1 MSKAKKK
8 GPTKTG
14 GIVVQDRV
22 MAQPDIS
29 SGEMRVMASLAP
41 SSAKDAIDL
50 AKAHVSDLFK
60 SLSAALERPDLTPG
74 ELAHFR
80 DTSSFWGS
88 GMKKLDETAKAR
100 QERLVREQGQVTS
113 DKGSMELVQDGYRFP
128 LRPKKTGYDD
138 RKVEAML
145 RAKGLD
151 PSVAMHRPEAP
162 YETDVDR
169 LEALAKSGGIVVPAG
184 VNGANEPLAR
194 QVSITEA
201 DLAACKHEL
210 EYAVLQPEKVQ
221 ET

>member
-8 GPTKTG
+8 GPTKTAVKMKDFAG
-14 GIVVQDRV
+14 TPEILRG
-22 MAQPDIS
+22 P
-29 SGEMRVMASLAP
+29 ASLAP
-41 SSAKDAIDL
+41 ISAKDAIDL

-113 DKGSMELVQDGYRFP
+113 EKGSMELVQDGYRFP

-162 YETDVDR
+162 YETDADR
-169 LEALAKSGGIVVPAG
+169 LEALAHRTWDI
-184 VNGANEPLAR
+184 NGADIPT
-194 QVSITEA
+194 ITQA
-201 DLAACKHEL
+201 DLDACKYPL
-210 EYAVLQPEKVQ
+210 EYAVLQPEKV
-221 ET
+221 EE

>member
-8 GPTKTG
+8 GPAKTG
-14 GIVVQDRV
+14 
-22 MAQPDIS
+22 
-29 SGEMRVMASLAP
+29 MRVTKETGVQVKEEAFLLGP
-41 SSAKDAIDL
+41 ISAKNAIDL

-113 DKGSMELVQDGYRFP
+113 EKGSMELVQDGYRFP

-151 PSVAMHRPEAP
+151 PSVAMHRDWAP
-162 YETDVDR
+162 WETDATR
-169 LEALAKSGGIVVPAG
+169 LEELSKAQNMAEEMHNMSSPTT
-184 VNGANEPLAR
+184 
-194 QVSITEA
+194 ITQA
-201 DLAACKHEL
+201 DLDACKYPL
-210 EYAVLQPEKVQ
+210 EYAVLQPEKV
-221 ET
+221 EED